1 MDNVQEINPQ
11 IYKTAGWIAII
22 AGVLMWLLI
31 VFTFFD
37 PSVRTVFSFK
47 FESLLIVQ
55 ILFTIYPLWR
65 FRGLLND
72 NFQFHNVDGLISGLA
87 ITYAALIIVELAIVI
102 LNFSMGDAAGSS
114 QLPPSPPFIAYIVG
128 VGGVRGL
135 VSIVASIVWIVFALR
150 ILRLPDDLR
159 GMLRP
164 FAITTI
170 VANALCLTIIL
181 APFGTLVHSVCFIM
195 LGMIFLRMAN
205 PPAQVDFV

>member
-11 IYKTAGWIAII
+11 IYKKAGWIAII
-22 AGVLMWLLI
+22 AGILMWLLI
-31 VFTFFD
+31 VFRFFG
-37 PSVRTVFSFK
+37 PSVGTIFSFK

-72 NFQFHNVDGLISGLA
+72 NFEFHNADGLISGLA
-87 ITYAALIIVELAIVI
+87 ITYAALIIAELTIVI
-102 LNFSMGDAAGSS
+102 LNFSMGDAARSS
-114 QLPPSPPFIAYIVG
+114 QFLPSPPIIAYIEG
-128 VGGVRGL
+128 VQVVRGL

-164 FAITTI
+164 FAITAI

-181 APFGTLVHSVCFIM
+181 APFGTLVHSVCIII